1 MKNITIS
8 KDYDNTWSF
17 SVSTGLGINNCY
29 TGYRSP
35 GEALDDALTFYP
47 AAHLSTDIYT
57 SDEMSDVTH
66 TATS

>member
-17 SVSTGLGINNCY
+17 EVSTNLGINNCF

-57 SDEMSDVTH
+57 SDEMSGVSH